1 MCYRVDGFSLQED
14 VQAGLLIVDVEK
26 ELVAE
31 YFRQGIR
38 KWVDGVFVVT
48 HMVAFELHN
57 ARLIVGILVGVDRN
71 RQEGLYPDFFSYSA
85 DKFGKLYHSITQS
98 WPVNLNCHGC
108 FILWVE
114 LCVDINVDSM
124 LLLLSPVGAPDL
136 SGITNLIP
144 NDKHG

>member
-1 MCYRVDGFSLQED
+1 MSYRVDGFSLQED
-14 VQAGLLIVDVEK
+14 IKTCLLIVYVEK
-26 ELVAE
+26 EFVAE
-31 YFRQGIR
+31 FSRQGIR
-38 KWVDGVFVVT
+38 KWPNCVFVVA

-85 DKFGKLYHSITQS
+85 DKLGKLYHSITQS

-108 FILWVE
+108 FKLWVG
-114 LCVDINVDSM
+114 LCVDINVDM
-124 LLLLSPVGAPDL
+124 VLLFSPADVPDV

-144 NDKHG
+144 IDKHG